1 MDDLNNTES
10 VQIEGEPYQ
19 GDLGDLVVDQSVEA
33 QSEPSGEVFDA
44 ASDAAPEP
52 APEPEQVNE
61 APQPQEQHQ
70 SFNALDAEL
79 GDLEELQ
86 HDGFYDKVDESHIKD
101 LPPTA
106 RRILHN
112 FRIDRKLAQE
122 KHDQEIQDLQTK
134 IEQRENNLSNMER
147 EFAKRQAEFAS
158 LIEDPEVQK
167 LLAEPEGE
175 LPDIFTEEG
184 VEARIQRGIAK
195 GMSAILEPMKHA
207 ADVTARQNNYLEF
220 VNSHPEMKDKS
231 FKKDVASL
239 VRSRAED
246 GIPLST
252 EDAYQIVKAR
262 RVMAKQQARAA
273 HEQRARQQSARR
285 IGRAV
290 SGGNPSNGE
299 IPPDV
304 KKQGAFAIANWLK
317 ANPEAA
323 RKYQQ
328 LHR

>member
-10 VQIEGEPYQ
+10 VEVEGQPYQ
-19 GDLGDLVVDQSVEA
+19 GDLGDLVSDQAVEA
-33 QSEPSGEVFDA
+33 QAEPSGEVFD
-44 ASDAAPEP
+44 SEPEP
-52 APEPEQVNE
+52 APEPEQT
-61 APQPQEQHQ
+61 PQPVEEHA

-79 GDLEELQ
+79 GEIEELQ

-112 FRIDRKLAQE
+112 FRVDRKLAQE
-122 KHDQEIQDLQTK
+122 RHDNELQELQTK
-134 IEQRENNLSNMER
+134 IESRENNLAEMER
-147 EFAKRQAEFAS
+147 EFAKRQAEFAN

-167 LLAEPEGE
+167 LLSEPEGD

-195 GMSAILEPMKHA
+195 GMSAILEPMKNA
-207 ADVTARQNNYLEF
+207 ADVKARENNYLEF
-220 VNSHPEMKDKS
+220 VNKHPEMKDAA
-231 FKKDVASL
+231 FKKDVANL

-252 EDAYQIVKAR
+252 EDAYQITKAR
-262 RVMAKQQARAA
+262 RVMAQQQARAA
-273 HEQRARQQSARR
+273 QEQRARQQSARR

-299 IPPDV
+299 IPPEV
-304 KKQGAFAIANWLK
+304 KKKGAFAISQWLA

-323 RKYQQ
+323 RKIQQ
-328 LHR
+328 SFN

>member
-1 MDDLNNTES
+1 MDELNDTQAVE
-10 VQIEGEPYQ
+10 VEGQPYQ
-19 GDLGDLVVDQSVEA
+19 GDLSELVSDDQVQVDAS
-33 QSEPSGEVFDA
+33 PSGEVFEQE
-44 ASDAAPEP
+44 S
-52 APEPEQVNE
+52 APEPEPE
-61 APQPQEQHQ
+61 PEPEPT
-70 SFNALDAEL
+70 SFSALDAEL

-86 HDGFYDKVDESHIKD
+86 HDGFYEKINEEHIKD

-112 FRIDRKLAQE
+112 FRVDRKLAQE
-122 KHDQEIQDLQTK
+122 KHVSEMEALKSEIEK
-134 IEQRENNLSNMER
+134 RESGLSQMER

-158 LIEDPEVQK
+158 LVEDPEVQK
-167 LLAEPEGE
+167 LLNEPDGD

-207 ADVTARQNNYLEF
+207 ADIKARESNYLDF
-220 VNSHPEMKDKS
+220 VESHPEMKDAS
-231 FKKDVASL
+231 FKKDVAGL
-239 VRSRAED
+239 VRSRAND

-252 EDAYQIVKAR
+252 QDAYQIVKAR
-262 RVMAKQQARAA
+262 RVMAQQQARAA

-304 KKQGAFAIANWLK
+304 KKKGAYAISQWLA

-323 RKYQQ
+323 RKISQS
-328 LHR
+328 LR

>member
-1 MDDLNNTES
+1 VDDLNNTES
-10 VQIEGEPYQ
+10 VEVEGQPYQ
-19 GDLGDLVVDQSVEA
+19 GDLGDLVSNETVDTA
-33 QSEPSGEVFDA
+33 PEPSGEHD
-44 ASDAAPEP
+44 
-52 APEPEQVNE
+52 Q
-61 APQPQEQHQ
+61 QEVEDYQGEHS
-70 SFNALDAEL
+70 SFNALDASL
-79 GDLEELQ
+79 GEIEELQ
-86 HDGFYDKVDESHIKD
+86 HDGFYEKINESHIND

-112 FRIDRKLAQE
+112 LRIDRQLQQE
-122 KHDQEIQDLQTK
+122 KHDTTVQDLKTK
-134 IEQRENNLSNMER
+134 IEQRESNLAGMER
-147 EFAKRQAEFAS
+147 EFAKRQAEFAN

-167 LLAEPEGE
+167 LLSEPDGE
-175 LPDIFTEEG
+175 LPDVFTEEG

-195 GMSAILEPMKHA
+195 GMSAILEPMKNA
-207 ADVTARQNNYLEF
+207 ADVKARENSYLEF
-220 VNSHPEMKDKS
+220 VESHPELKDPS
-231 FKKDVASL
+231 FKKDVAGL

-252 EDAYQIVKAR
+252 EDAYQIIKAR
-262 RVMAKQQARAA
+262 RVMAQQQARSVQ
-273 HEQRARQQSARR
+273 EQRARQQSARR

-290 SGGNPSNGE
+290 SGGNPSDGK

-304 KKQGAFAIANWLK
+304 MKQGAFAIANWLK

>member
-10 VQIEGEPYQ
+10 VEVEGQPYQ
-19 GDLGDLVVDQSVEA
+19 GDLGDLVSNETVDTA
-33 QSEPSGEVFDA
+33 PEPSGEHD
-44 ASDAAPEP
+44 
-52 APEPEQVNE
+52 Q
-61 APQPQEQHQ
+61 QEVEDYQGEHS
-70 SFNALDAEL
+70 SFNALDASL
-79 GDLEELQ
+79 GEIEELQ
-86 HDGFYDKVDESHIKD
+86 HDGFYEKINESHIND

-112 FRIDRKLAQE
+112 LRIDRQLQQE
-122 KHDQEIQDLQTK
+122 KHDTTVQDLKTK
-134 IEQRENNLSNMER
+134 IEQRESNLAGMER
-147 EFAKRQAEFAS
+147 EFAKRQAEFAN

-167 LLAEPEGE
+167 LLSEPDGE
-175 LPDIFTEEG
+175 LPDVFTEEG

-195 GMSAILEPMKHA
+195 GMSAILEPMKNA
-207 ADVTARQNNYLEF
+207 ADVKARENSYLEF
-220 VNSHPEMKDKS
+220 VESHPELKDPS
-231 FKKDVASL
+231 FKKDVAGL

-252 EDAYQIVKAR
+252 EDAYQIIKAR
-262 RVMAKQQARAA
+262 RVMAQQQARSVQ
-273 HEQRARQQSARR
+273 EQRARQQSARR

-290 SGGNPSNGE
+290 SGGNPSDGK

-304 KKQGAFAIANWLK
+304 MKQGAFAIANWLK

>member
-10 VQIEGEPYQ
+10 VEVEGQPYQ
-19 GDLGDLVVDQSVEA
+19 GDLGDLVSEESIETQADDQQDFVEQEVDAEDQYDGNHE
-33 QSEPSGEVFDA
+33 
-44 ASDAAPEP
+44 
-52 APEPEQVNE
+52 
-61 APQPQEQHQ
+61 
-70 SFNALDAEL
+70 SFNALDASL
-79 GDLEELQ
+79 GEIEELE
-86 HDGFYDKVDESHIKD
+86 HDGFYDKIDKTHIDD

-112 FRIDRKLAQE
+112 LRIDRKLAQQ
-122 KHDQEIQDLQTK
+122 KHEAEIESLKTK
-134 IEQRENNLSNMER
+134 IEQRETNLSQMEKD
-147 EFAKRQAEFAS
+147 FAQRQAEFAN

-167 LLAEPEGE
+167 LLAEPDGE

-195 GMSAILEPMKHA
+195 GMAAILEPMKNA
-207 ADVTARQNNYLEF
+207 ADVKAREHSYLEF
-220 VNSHPEMKDKS
+220 VERHPELKEPA
-231 FKKDVASL
+231 FKKDVANL
-239 VRSRAED
+239 VRSRADD

-262 RVMAKQQARAA
+262 RVMAEQQARAA
-273 HEQRARQQSARR
+273 QEQRARQQSARR

-290 SGGNPSNGE
+290 SGGNPSDGKV
-299 IPPDV
+299 PPDV
-304 KKQGAFAIANWLK
+304 MKQGAFAIANWLK
-317 ANPEAA
+317 DNPEAA

>member
-1 MDDLNNTES
+1 MDELNDTQAVE
-10 VQIEGEPYQ
+10 VGEQPYA
-19 GDLGDLVVDQSVEA
+19 GDLSELVSDDA
-33 QSEPSGEVFDA
+33 APSGEVFEQE
-44 ASDAAPEP
+44 AAPEP
-52 APEPEQVNE
+52 S
-61 APQPQEQHQ
+61 

-86 HDGFYDKVDESHIKD
+86 HDGFYEKINEDHIKD

-112 FRIDRKLAQE
+112 FRVDRKLAEE
-122 KHDQEIQDLQTK
+122 KHVSEMESLKTV
-134 IEQRENNLSNMER
+134 IEKRESGLSEMER

-158 LIEDPEVQK
+158 LVEDPEVQK
-167 LLAEPEGE
+167 LLTEPDGE

-207 ADVTARQNNYLEF
+207 ADVKARESNYLDF
-220 VNSHPEMKDKS
+220 VGQHPEMKDAS
-231 FKKDVASL
+231 FKKDVAGL
-239 VRSRAED
+239 VRSRAE
-246 GIPLST
+246 GGVPLST
-252 EDAYQIVKAR
+252 QDAYQIVKAR

-273 HEQRARQQSARR
+273 QEQRARQQSARR

-290 SGGNPSNGE
+290 SGGNPSNGG
-299 IPPDV
+299 IPPEV
-304 KKQGAFAIANWLK
+304 KKKGAYAISQWLA

-323 RKYQQ
+323 RKLSQSF
-328 LHR
+328 R

>member
-1 MDDLNNTES
+1 VDELNDTQAVE
-10 VQIEGEPYQ
+10 VEGQPYQ
-19 GDLGDLVVDQSVEA
+19 GDLSELVSDDQVQVDAS
-33 QSEPSGEVFDA
+33 PSGEVFEQE
-44 ASDAAPEP
+44 S
-52 APEPEQVNE
+52 APEPEPE
-61 APQPQEQHQ
+61 PEPEPT
-70 SFNALDAEL
+70 SFSALDAEL

-86 HDGFYDKVDESHIKD
+86 HDGFYEKINEEHIKD

-112 FRIDRKLAQE
+112 FRVDRKLAQE
-122 KHDQEIQDLQTK
+122 KHVSEMEALKSEIEK
-134 IEQRENNLSNMER
+134 RESSLSQMER

-158 LIEDPEVQK
+158 LVEDPEVQK
-167 LLAEPEGE
+167 LLNEPDGD

-207 ADVTARQNNYLEF
+207 ADIKARESNYLDF
-220 VNSHPEMKDKS
+220 VESHPEMKDAS
-231 FKKDVASL
+231 FKKDVAGL
-239 VRSRAED
+239 VRSRAND

-252 EDAYQIVKAR
+252 QDAYQIVKAR
-262 RVMAKQQARAA
+262 RVMAQQQARAA

-304 KKQGAFAIANWLK
+304 KKKGAYAISQWLA

-323 RKYQQ
+323 RKISQS
-328 LHR
+328 LR

>member
-1 MDDLNNTES
+1 MDELNDTQAVE
-10 VQIEGEPYQ
+10 VEGQPYQ
-19 GDLGDLVVDQSVEA
+19 GDLSELVSDDQVQVDA
-33 QSEPSGEVFDA
+33 APSGEVFEQE
-44 ASDAAPEP
+44 S
-52 APEPEQVNE
+52 APEPEPE
-61 APQPQEQHQ
+61 PEPEPT
-70 SFNALDAEL
+70 SFSALDAEL

-86 HDGFYDKVDESHIKD
+86 HDGFYEKINEEHIKD

-112 FRIDRKLAQE
+112 FRVDRKLAQE
-122 KHDQEIQDLQTK
+122 KHVSEMEALKSEIEK
-134 IEQRENNLSNMER
+134 RESGLSQMER

-158 LIEDPEVQK
+158 LVEDPEVQK
-167 LLAEPEGE
+167 LLNEPDGD

-207 ADVTARQNNYLEF
+207 ADIKARESNYLDF
-220 VNSHPEMKDKS
+220 VESHPEMKDAS
-231 FKKDVASL
+231 FKKDVAGL
-239 VRSRAED
+239 VRSRAND

-252 EDAYQIVKAR
+252 QDAYQIVKAR
-262 RVMAKQQARAA
+262 RVMAQQQARAA

-290 SGGNPSNGE
+290 SGGNPSTGE

-304 KKQGAFAIANWLK
+304 KKKGAYAISQWLA

-323 RKYQQ
+323 RKISQS
-328 LHR
+328 LR

>member
-1 MDDLNNTES
+1 MDELNDT
-10 VQIEGEPYQ
+10 
-19 GDLGDLVVDQSVEA
+19 QSVEVGE
-33 QSEPSGEVFDA
+33 QPYTGDLSELVPDDAVDAAPSGEVFEQEV
-44 ASDAAPEP
+44 APEP
-52 APEPEQVNE
+52 S
-61 APQPQEQHQ
+61 

-86 HDGFYDKVDESHIKD
+86 HDGFYEKITEDHIKD

-112 FRIDRKLAQE
+112 FRVDRKLAEE
-122 KHDQEIQDLQTK
+122 KHVSQMESLQTE
-134 IEQRENNLSNMER
+134 IEKRESGLSDMER

-158 LIEDPEVQK
+158 LVEDPEVQR
-167 LLAEPEGE
+167 LLTEPDGE

-207 ADVTARQNNYLEF
+207 ADVKARESNYLDF
-220 VNSHPEMKDKS
+220 VGQHPEMKDTS
-231 FKKDVASL
+231 FKKDVAGL

-252 EDAYQIVKAR
+252 QDAYQIVKAR
-262 RVMAKQQARAA
+262 RVMAQQQSRVAQ
-273 HEQRARQQSARR
+273 EQRARQQSARR

-299 IPPDV
+299 IPPEV
-304 KKQGAFAIANWLK
+304 QKKGAYAISQWLA

-323 RKYQQ
+323 RKLSQSF
-328 LHR
+328 R